1 MGGPHKILFFCK
13 IDAGRVNVADKTT
26 MKVVHDAAGE
36 IKSNFG
42 VIVNKVSK
50 GILRKLDEQV
60 EFKEQFLEF
69 LFDGIPKSSNIVF
82 LPNLNDLE
90 DEDDKLISIE
100 KLPGLSDLVEEV
112 PTINLTPNLVKH
124 IQVEEFDEIMQK
136 LEESKSQNE
145 KLSIANDKL
154 KTEKEAAESNKG
166 ND

>member
-1 MGGPHKILFFCK
+1 MALGKK
-13 IDAGRVNVADKTT
+13 VADS
-26 MKVVHDAAGE
+26 D
-36 IKSNFG
+36 
-42 VIVNKVSK
+42 
-50 GILRKLDEQV
+50 
-60 EFKEQFLEF
+60 F

-90 DEDDKLISIE
+90 DEDDKLVSIG
-100 KLPGLSDLVEEV
+100 KLPGLSDFLEEV
-112 PTINLTPNLVKH
+112 QTINLTPNSVKH

-145 KLSIANDKL
+145 KLSIENDKL